1 VGRVGSGSVSGQDR
15 RSGRIVARPMAV
27 RLWEALQAERVRLQE
42 QGYTGTLRVEFD
54 MLNGTEMR
62 LRLCKV
68 AVTEEKSIV

>member
-1 VGRVGSGSVSGQDR
+1 MGRVGSESVRHDLRGAER
-15 RSGRIVARPMAV
+15 RVARPMAV